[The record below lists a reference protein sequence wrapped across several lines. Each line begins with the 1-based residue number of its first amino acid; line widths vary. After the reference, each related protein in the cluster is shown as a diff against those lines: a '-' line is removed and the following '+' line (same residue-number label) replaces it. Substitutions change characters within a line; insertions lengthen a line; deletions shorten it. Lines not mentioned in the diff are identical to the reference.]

1 MQMKSTWLG
10 VLVLGYFVSAA
21 NAQGNISSLAI
32 GVYDTDEKPLLTPA
46 FINSVNGYLHRY
58 EPKLIEKGAEH
69 VKMQIDY
76 DYIYEVELTVSASEF
91 EIKVTL
97 AEKTNRTA
105 KAQAQAAKLSS
116 GVLRAMENSLMRSS
130 RVRDR
135 THRNSDR

>member
-1 MQMKSTWLG
+1 MKFTWLG
-10 VLVLGYFVSAA
+10 ILVVCLFASAA
-21 NAQGNISSLAI
+21 TALGSISSLAI
-32 GVYDTDEKPLLTPA
+32 GVYDIDEKPLLAPA

-58 EPKLIEKGAEH
+58 EPKLIEKGAEK
-69 VKMQIDY
+69 VKMQVDY
-76 DYIYEVELTVSASEF
+76 DYLYDVELTVSATEF

-97 AEKTNRTA
+97 AEETSRTA

-135 THRNSDR
+135 THRNSDK